1 MSERQCT
8 AHRLSKKY
16 NDNREMITMATSTY
30 NPSLASSSDDSQA
43 KPGFFSKIFNGFVE
57 MQTAR
62 ARILTAQFMSSLTDE
77 QLADYGWSPQDIK
90 RLRKF

>member
-1 MSERQCT
+1 
-8 AHRLSKKY
+8 
-16 NDNREMITMATSTY
+16 MATSTY
-30 NPSLASSSDDSQA
+30 NPSFDSSPDAPQA
-43 KPGFFSKIFNGFVE
+43 KSRFFSRLFNGLVE

-77 QLADYGWSPQDIK
+77 QLKDYGWTPQDIK